1 MPKKISNIYLKKN
14 LVNFMT
20 VLIPFTPHLANECLE
35 KLDKSIEKWP
45 KINNQSTKRQKIKI
59 AIQING
65 KTRDVIEIQKD
76 STEKEVIS
84 ISKKN
89 KKINKNLENKSIVRI
104 VFVKN
109 KIINY
114 LIK

>member
-1 MPKKISNIYLKKN
+1 MIL
-14 LVNFMT
+14 
-20 VLIPFTPHLANECLE
+20 
-35 KLDKSIEKWP
+35 
-45 KINNQSTKRQKIKI
+45 KRQKIKI